1 MIENRHPVTVNF
13 NSVHTG
19 GAEAPWVGCD
29 SSAEQ
34 VEVRGERI
42 LIVED
47 EAPLRACLRMMLELE
62 GHQVTEASNGAE
74 ALNLFYIG
82 EFHLVITDFEMPV
95 MQGNELAVAIKLL
108 APSLPILMV
117 TGSGRARRDAS
128 NPVDA
133 LLTKPFTTTDLRC
146 ALGKLLSARAESAQ
160 PSVVP
165 TLESPSSTFGPEEQ
179 MVARLQ
185 AT

>member
-1 MIENRHPVTVNF
+1 MTDNRHPVSASF
-13 NSVHTG
+13 NPVHTG
-19 GAEAPWVGCD
+19 GAEAPWVGRD
-29 SSAEQ
+29 LSAEQ
-34 VEVRGERI
+34 VEARGRRI
-42 LIVED
+42 LIVDD

-74 ALNLFYIG
+74 ALNLFNIG

-95 MQGNELAVAIKLL
+95 MQGNKLAVAIKLL

-117 TGSGRARRDAS
+117 TGSGMAGRDAR

-133 LLTKPFTTTDLRC
+133 LLTKPFTATGLRS
-146 ALGKLLSARAESAQ
+146 AIRKLLSARPEPAQ
-160 PSVVP
+160 PSAVP
-165 TLESPSSTFGPEEQ
+165 TFESPSSTFAPEEQ

-185 AT
+185 A